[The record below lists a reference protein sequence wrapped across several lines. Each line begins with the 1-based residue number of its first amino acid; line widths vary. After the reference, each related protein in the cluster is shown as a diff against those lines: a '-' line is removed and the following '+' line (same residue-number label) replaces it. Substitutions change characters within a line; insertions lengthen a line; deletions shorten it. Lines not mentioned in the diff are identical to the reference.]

1 MSRLPTTY
9 FEFFGL
15 ERKLVIDLDSLQ
27 KRFYD
32 LSRQWHPDRF
42 TRRPPDEQRE
52 ALEATSILNDGYR
65 TLKDP
70 VRRAEYLLS
79 EEGFPIGEQ
88 RSRDVPPELLEEVFE
103 LNMLLEELRSGDE
116 SQRPQLDRARETF
129 LEMRSRTD
137 SELERLFSRFDEAA
151 PESEASKQVLQE
163 IRGTLNRRR
172 YIENLIRDVERALN
186 PTLQPAEPEL

>member
-1 MSRLPTTY
+1 MSRLPTDY

-42 TRRPPDEQRE
+42 SRRPAHEQNQ
-52 ALEATSILNDGYR
+52 ALEATSTLNDGYR

-70 VRRAEYLLS
+70 VRRAEYLLT

-103 LNMLLEELRSGDE
+103 LNMLLEELRTGDE
-116 SQRPQLDRARETF
+116 SQRPQLNQAGENF
-129 LEMRSRTD
+129 LGMRSQID

-151 PESEASKQVLQE
+151 PESEASKQILQE
-163 IRGTLNRRR
+163 IRGALNRRR